1 MLPLEGLTV
10 VSLEQAVA
18 APLCTRHLA
27 DHGAR
32 IIKIERPGAGD
43 FARGYDE
50 TVHGLSSHFVWLNRG
65 KESVTLDLKRAE
77 AREVL
82 SKLVAGADVL
92 VQNLAPGAAA
102 RLGFDFATLA
112 PRHPRLVVAD
122 ISGYGDSGPYRDK
135 KAYDTLI
142 QAEGGL
148 MSVTG
153 IPDAPSRAGISVAD
167 IAAGMYAYS
176 GILTALFQRERTGRG
191 TRVEVSMLEALVEW
205 MGYPLYYGRYGGKPP
220 ARTGATHPSI
230 APYGPH
236 RTGDGKT
243 VVLGLQNEREWAV
256 FCERVLARPGLA
268 RDPRFSSNSAR
279 VANRPELTRMI
290 EEAFAGL
297 EAAEVVARLD
307 SAGIA
312 NARLNGIADVVDHPQ
327 LAARERWRQV
337 ETSAGPVVATL
348 PPANLDGVA
357 PAMGA
362 VPSVGQH
369 TETVLRSAGY
379 SASAIETLRASGAIG

>member
-1 MLPLEGLTV
+1 MLPLQGLTI

-32 IIKIERPGAGD
+32 VVKIERPGSGD

-50 TVHGLSSHFVWLNRG
+50 TVQGLSSHFVWLNRG
-65 KESVTLDLKRAE
+65 KESVTLDLKRDE
-77 AREVL
+77 ARDAL

-92 VQNLAPGAAA
+92 VQNLAPGATA
-102 RLGFDFATLA
+102 RMGLDFATLA

-148 MSVTG
+148 MSITG
-153 IPDAPSRAGISVAD
+153 LPDAPSRSGISVAD

-176 GILTALFQRERTGRG
+176 GILTALLQRDRTGRG

-205 MGYPLYYGRYGGKPP
+205 MGYPIYYGRYGGKPP

-236 RTGDGKT
+236 RTGDGKM

-256 FCERVLARPGLA
+256 FCERVLARPDLA
-268 RDPRFSSNSAR
+268 GDSRFSSNSAR
-279 VANRPELTRMI
+279 VAHRAELTRI
-290 EEAFAGL
+290 VEEAFAGL
-297 EAAEVVARLD
+297 GAADIVARLD

-312 NARLNGIADVVDHPQ
+312 NGRLNSIADVVEHPQ
-327 LAARERWRQV
+327 LAARDRWREV
-337 ETSAGPVVATL
+337 DTSAGPIAATL
-348 PPANLDGVA
+348 PPANLEGVA

-362 VPSVGQH
+362 VPSLGQH
-369 TETVLRSAGY
+369 TEAVLRSLGY
-379 SASAIETLRASGAIG
+379 SGAAIESMRASGAI

>member
-1 MLPLEGLTV
+1 MLPLDTVTV

-32 IIKIERPGAGD
+32 VVKIERPGSGD

-77 AREVL
+77 AREAL
-82 SKLVAGADVL
+82 SKLVARADVL

-102 RLGFDFATLA
+102 RLGLDFATLA
-112 PRHPRLVVAD
+112 PHNPRLVVAD
-122 ISGYGDSGPYRDK
+122 ISGYGDTGPYRDK

-153 IPDAPSRAGISVAD
+153 LPEAPSRCGISVAD

-176 GILTALFQRERTGRG
+176 GILTALLQRERTGRG

-205 MGYPLYYGRYGGKPP
+205 MGYPIYYGRYGGRPP
-220 ARTGATHPSI
+220 GRTGATHPSI

-256 FCERVLARPGLA
+256 FCEQVLRRADLA
-268 RDPRFSSNSAR
+268 TDRRFTSNSAR
-279 VANRPELTRMI
+279 VANRTELTRII
-290 EEAFAGL
+290 EESFA
-297 EAAEVVARLD
+297 AATADDVVARLD

-312 NARLNGIADVVDHPQ
+312 NGRLNTIADVARHPQ
-327 LAARERWRQV
+327 LAARDRWRDVQ
-337 ETSAGPVVATL
+337 TSAGPVAATL
-348 PPANLDGVA
+348 PPANLEGVT
-357 PAMGA
+357 PSMGA
-362 VPSVGQH
+362 VPALGQH
-369 TETVLRSAGY
+369 TEAVLLSLGY
-379 SASAIETLRASGAIG
+379 SAQQIQGLHVTGAI

>member
-1 MLPLEGLTV
+1 MLPLESVTV

-32 IIKIERPGAGD
+32 VVKIERPGSGD

-50 TVHGLSSHFVWLNRG
+50 TVHGLASHFVWLNRG
-65 KESVTLDLKRAE
+65 KQSVTLDLKRAE
-77 AREVL
+77 AREAVGR
-82 SKLVAGADVL
+82 LVERADVL
-92 VQNLAPGAAA
+92 VQNLAPGAAS
-102 RLGFDFATLA
+102 RLGLDFATLA

-142 QAEGGL
+142 QAEAGL
-148 MSVTG
+148 MSITG
-153 IPDAPSRAGISVAD
+153 VADTPSRCGISVAD

-176 GILTALFQRERTGRG
+176 GILTALLQRERTGRG
-191 TRVEVSMLEALVEW
+191 TRVEVSMLESLVEW
-205 MGYPLYYGRYGGKPP
+205 MGYPLYYGRYGGRPP
-220 ARTGATHPSI
+220 GRTGATHPSI

-243 VVLGLQNEREWAV
+243 VVLGLQNEREWTV
-256 FCERVLARPGLA
+256 FCEEVLRRPDLA
-268 RDPRFSSNSAR
+268 TDRRFTSNSAR
-279 VANRPELTRMI
+279 VANRAELTRII
-290 EEAFAGL
+290 EEAFAG
-297 EAAEVVARLD
+297 ASASDVVARLD

-312 NARLNGIADVVDHPQ
+312 NGRLNTIADVAGHPQ
-327 LAARERWRQV
+327 LAARDRFCEVQ
-337 ETSAGPVVATL
+337 TSAGPVAATL
-348 PPANLDGVA
+348 PPANLAGVT

-362 VPSVGQH
+362 VPALGQH
-369 TETVLRSAGY
+369 TEAVLLSLGY
-379 SASAIETLRASGAIG
+379 SAQQIQDLQASGAI

>member
-1 MLPLEGLTV
+1 MLPLDTVTV

-32 IIKIERPGAGD
+32 VVKIERPGSGD

-65 KESVTLDLKRAE
+65 KQSVTLDLKRAE
-77 AREVL
+77 AREAL
-82 SKLVAGADVL
+82 SKLVARADAL

-102 RLGFDFATLA
+102 RLGLDFATLA
-112 PRHPRLVVAD
+112 PHNPRLVVAD
-122 ISGYGDSGPYRDK
+122 ISGYGDTGPYRDK

-153 IPDAPSRAGISVAD
+153 LPEAPSRCGISVAD

-176 GILTALFQRERTGRG
+176 GILTALLQRERTGRG

-205 MGYPLYYGRYGGKPP
+205 MGYPIYYGRYGGRPP
-220 ARTGATHPSI
+220 GRTGATHPSI

-236 RTGDGKT
+236 RTGDAKT

-256 FCERVLARPGLA
+256 FCEEVLRRPDLA
-268 RDPRFSSNSAR
+268 TDRRFTSNSAR
-279 VANRPELTRMI
+279 VANRTELTRII
-290 EEAFAGL
+290 EESFAG
-297 EAAEVVARLD
+297 ATADDVVARLD

-312 NARLNGIADVVDHPQ
+312 SGRLNTIADVARHPQ
-327 LAARERWRQV
+327 LAARDRSRDGQ
-337 ETSAGPVVATL
+337 TCAGPVGATF
-348 PPANLDGVA
+348 PHALDGAA
-357 PAMGA
+357 PRRAR
-362 VPSVGQH
+362 
-369 TETVLRSAGY
+369 LRSPRPCRPRT
-379 SASAIETLRASGAIG
+379 SKE

>member
-65 KESVTLDLKRAE
+65 KESVALDLKRAE

-82 SKLVAGADVL
+82 SKLIAGADVL

-148 MSVTG
+148 MSITG
-153 IPDAPSRAGISVAD
+153 VPDGPSRAGISVAD

-176 GILTALFQRERTGRG
+176 GILTALLQRERTGRG

-205 MGYPLYYGRYGGKPP
+205 MGYPIYYGRYGGKPP

-230 APYGPH
+230 APYGAH

-268 RDPRFSSNSAR
+268 SDPRFASNSAR

-290 EEAFAGL
+290 EESFAGL
-297 EAAEVVARLD
+297 DAAEVVARLD

-312 NARLNGIADVVDHPQ
+312 NGRLNGIADVVDHPQ
-327 LAARERWRQV
+327 LAARERWREV
-337 ETSAGPVVATL
+337 ETSAGTVAATL
-348 PPANLDGVA
+348 PPANLEGVA
-357 PAMGA
+357 PAMRP
-362 VPSVGQH
+362 VPSLGQH
-369 TETVLRSAGY
+369 TEAVLRSAGY
-379 SASAIETLRASGAIG
+379 SVTAIETLRASGAIG

>member
-1 MLPLEGLTV
+1 MLPLENVTV

-32 IIKIERPGAGD
+32 VVKIERPGSGD

-77 AREVL
+77 AREAL
-82 SKLVAGADVL
+82 SKLVARADVL

-102 RLGFDFATLA
+102 RLGLDFATLA
-112 PRHPRLVVAD
+112 PHNPRLVVAD
-122 ISGYGDSGPYRDK
+122 ISGYGDTGPYRDK

-153 IPDAPSRAGISVAD
+153 LPEAPSRCGISVAD

-176 GILTALFQRERTGRG
+176 GILTALLQRERTGRG

-205 MGYPLYYGRYGGKPP
+205 MGYPIYYGRYGGRPP
-220 ARTGATHPSI
+220 GRTGATHPSI

-256 FCERVLARPGLA
+256 FCEQVLRRADLA
-268 RDPRFSSNSAR
+268 TDRRFTSNSAR
-279 VANRPELTRMI
+279 VANRTELTRII
-290 EEAFAGL
+290 EETFAGAT
-297 EAAEVVARLD
+297 AADVVAR
-307 SAGIA
+307 
-312 NARLNGIADVVDHPQ
+312 
-327 LAARERWRQV
+327 
-337 ETSAGPVVATL
+337 
-348 PPANLDGVA
+348 
-357 PAMGA
+357 
-362 VPSVGQH
+362 
-369 TETVLRSAGY
+369 
-379 SASAIETLRASGAIG
+379 

>member
-1 MLPLEGLTV
+1 MLPLDTVTV

-32 IIKIERPGAGD
+32 VVKIERPGSGD

-77 AREVL
+77 AREAL
-82 SKLVAGADVL
+82 SKLVARADVL

-102 RLGFDFATLA
+102 RLGLDFATLA
-112 PRHPRLVVAD
+112 PHNPRLVVAD
-122 ISGYGDSGPYRDK
+122 ISGYGDTGPYRDK

-153 IPDAPSRAGISVAD
+153 LPETPSRCGISVAD

-176 GILTALFQRERTGRG
+176 GILTALLQRERTGRG

-205 MGYPLYYGRYGGKPP
+205 MGYPIYYGRYGGRPP
-220 ARTGATHPSI
+220 GRTGATHPSI

-256 FCERVLARPGLA
+256 FCEQVLRRADLA
-268 RDPRFSSNSAR
+268 TDRRFTSNSAR
-279 VANRPELTRMI
+279 VANRTELTRII
-290 EEAFAGL
+290 EETFAGAT
-297 EAAEVVARLD
+297 AADVVARLD

-312 NARLNGIADVVDHPQ
+312 NGRLNTIADIAAHPQ
-327 LAARERWRQV
+327 LAARNRWREVQ
-337 ETSAGPVVATL
+337 TSAGPVAATL
-348 PPANLDGVA
+348 PPANLEGVT
-357 PAMGA
+357 PSMGA
-362 VPSVGQH
+362 VPALGQH
-369 TETVLRSAGY
+369 TEAVLLSLGY
-379 SASAIETLRASGAIG
+379 SAQQIQGLHVTGAI

>member
-1 MLPLEGLTV
+1 MLPLDTVTV

-32 IIKIERPGAGD
+32 VVKIERPGTGD

-77 AREVL
+77 AREAL
-82 SKLVAGADVL
+82 SKLVARADVL

-102 RLGFDFATLA
+102 RLGLDFATLA
-112 PRHPRLVVAD
+112 PHNPRLVVAD
-122 ISGYGDSGPYRDK
+122 ISGYGDTGPYRDK

-153 IPDAPSRAGISVAD
+153 LPETPSRCGISVAD

-176 GILTALFQRERTGRG
+176 GILTALLQRERTGRG

-205 MGYPLYYGRYGGKPP
+205 MGYPIYYGRYGGRPP
-220 ARTGATHPSI
+220 GRTGATHPSI

-256 FCERVLARPGLA
+256 FCEQVLRRADLA
-268 RDPRFSSNSAR
+268 TDRRFTSNSAR
-279 VANRPELTRMI
+279 VANRTELTRII
-290 EEAFAGL
+290 EETFAGAT
-297 EAAEVVARLD
+297 AADVVARLD

-312 NARLNGIADVVDHPQ
+312 NGRLNTIADIAAHPQ
-327 LAARERWRQV
+327 LAARNRWREVQ
-337 ETSAGPVVATL
+337 TSAGPVAATL
-348 PPANLDGVA
+348 PPANLEGVT
-357 PAMGA
+357 PSMGA
-362 VPSVGQH
+362 VPALGQH
-369 TETVLRSAGY
+369 TEAVLLSLGY
-379 SASAIETLRASGAIG
+379 SAQQIQGLHVTGAI

>member
-1 MLPLEGLTV
+1 MLPLDTVTV

-32 IIKIERPGAGD
+32 VVKIERPGSGD

-77 AREVL
+77 AREAL
-82 SKLVAGADVL
+82 SKLVARADVL

-102 RLGFDFATLA
+102 RLGLDFATLA
-112 PRHPRLVVAD
+112 PHNPRLVVAD
-122 ISGYGDSGPYRDK
+122 ISGYGDTGPYRDK

-153 IPDAPSRAGISVAD
+153 VPETPSRCGISVAD

-176 GILTALFQRERTGRG
+176 GILTALLQRERTGRG

-205 MGYPLYYGRYGGKPP
+205 MGYPIYYGRYGGKPP
-220 ARTGATHPSI
+220 GRTGATHPSI

-256 FCERVLARPGLA
+256 FCEEVLRRPDLA
-268 RDPRFSSNSAR
+268 TDRRFTSNSAR
-279 VANRPELTRMI
+279 VANRTELTRII
-290 EEAFAGL
+290 EESFAG
-297 EAAEVVARLD
+297 ATADEVVARLD

-312 NARLNGIADVVDHPQ
+312 NGRLNTIADVARHPQ
-327 LAARERWRQV
+327 LAARHRFCDVQ
-337 ETSAGPVVATL
+337 TSAGPVAATL
-348 PPANLDGVA
+348 PPANLEGVT
-357 PAMGA
+357 PSMGA
-362 VPSVGQH
+362 VPALGQH
-369 TETVLRSAGY
+369 TEAVLLSLGY
-379 SASAIETLRASGAIG
+379 SAQQIQGLHVTGAI

>member
-32 IIKIERPGAGD
+32 VIKIERPGAGD

-65 KESVTLDLKRAE
+65 KESVTLDLKHAE
-77 AREVL
+77 AREAL
-82 SKLVAGADVL
+82 SKLVAAADVL

-112 PRHPRLVVAD
+112 PRHQRLVVAD

-142 QAEGGL
+142 QAEAGL

-153 IPDAPSRAGISVAD
+153 LPDTPSRSGISVAD

-176 GILTALFQRERTGRG
+176 GILTALLQRDRSGRG

-205 MGYPLYYGRYGGKPP
+205 MGFPIYYGRYRGRPP
-220 ARTGATHPSI
+220 ARTGASHPSI

-236 RTGDGKT
+236 RTGDGKM

-256 FCERVLARPGLA
+256 FCDRVLGRPDLA
-268 RDPRFSSNSAR
+268 GDRRFSSNSAR
-279 VANRPELTRMI
+279 VANRADLTRLI
-290 EEAFAGL
+290 EEAFAALG
-297 EAAEVVARLD
+297 AADVVARLD

-312 NARLNGIADVVDHPQ
+312 NGRLNAIADVVAHPQ
-327 LAARERWRQV
+327 LAARDRWRQV
-337 ETSAGPVVATL
+337 ETSAGRVAATL
-348 PPANLDGVA
+348 PPANLEGVA

-362 VPSVGQH
+362 VPSLGEH
-369 TETVLRSAGY
+369 TEAVLRSLGY
-379 SASAIETLRASGAIG
+379 SSAAIENLRASGAI

>member
-1 MLPLEGLTV
+1 MLPLDTVTV

-32 IIKIERPGAGD
+32 VVKIERPGSGD

-77 AREVL
+77 AREAL
-82 SKLVAGADVL
+82 SKLVARADVL

-102 RLGFDFATLA
+102 RLGLDFAALA
-112 PRHPRLVVAD
+112 PHNPRLVVAD
-122 ISGYGDSGPYRDK
+122 ISGYGDTGPYRDK

-153 IPDAPSRAGISVAD
+153 LPETPSRCGISVAD

-176 GILTALFQRERTGRG
+176 GILTALLQRERTGRG

-205 MGYPLYYGRYGGKPP
+205 MGYPIYYGRYGGKPP
-220 ARTGATHPSI
+220 GRTGATHPSI

-256 FCERVLARPGLA
+256 FCEQVLRRADLA
-268 RDPRFSSNSAR
+268 TDRRFTSNSAR
-279 VANRPELTRMI
+279 VANRTELTRII
-290 EEAFAGL
+290 EETFAGAT
-297 EAAEVVARLD
+297 AADVVARLD

-312 NARLNGIADVVDHPQ
+312 NGRLNTIADIAAHPQ
-327 LAARERWRQV
+327 LAARNRWREVQ
-337 ETSAGPVVATL
+337 TSAGPVAATL
-348 PPANLDGVA
+348 PPANLEGVT
-357 PAMGA
+357 PSMGA
-362 VPSVGQH
+362 VPALGQH
-369 TETVLRSAGY
+369 TEAVLLSLGY
-379 SASAIETLRASGAIG
+379 SAQQIQGLHVTGAI

>member
-1 MLPLEGLTV
+1 MLPLDAVTV

-32 IIKIERPGAGD
+32 VVKIERPGSGD

-50 TVHGLSSHFVWLNRG
+50 TVHGLSSYFVWLNRG
-65 KESVTLDLKRAE
+65 KESIALDLKRAE
-77 AREVL
+77 AREAL
-82 SKLVAGADVL
+82 SKLVARADVL

-112 PRHPRLVVAD
+112 ARHPRLVVAD

-142 QAEGGL
+142 QAEAGL
-148 MSVTG
+148 MSITG
-153 IPDAPSRAGISVAD
+153 VSDTPSRSGISVAD

-176 GILTALFQRERTGRG
+176 GILTALLQRDRTGRG

-205 MGYPLYYGRYGGKPP
+205 MGFPIYYGRYGGKPP

-243 VVLGLQNEREWAV
+243 VVLGLQNEREWVV
-256 FCERVLARPGLA
+256 FCERVLGRPDLTSDA
-268 RDPRFSSNSAR
+268 RFSSNSAR
-279 VANRPELTRMI
+279 VAERAELTRII

-297 EAAEVVARLD
+297 DAAEVVARLD
-307 SAGIA
+307 SA
-312 NARLNGIADVVDHPQ
+312 
-327 LAARERWRQV
+327 
-337 ETSAGPVVATL
+337 
-348 PPANLDGVA
+348 
-357 PAMGA
+357 
-362 VPSVGQH
+362 
-369 TETVLRSAGY
+369 
-379 SASAIETLRASGAIG
+379 

>member
-32 IIKIERPGAGD
+32 VIKIERPGAGD

-65 KESVTLDLKRAE
+65 KESVTLDLKHAE
-77 AREVL
+77 AREAL
-82 SKLVAGADVL
+82 SKLVAAADVL

-112 PRHPRLVVAD
+112 PRPQRLVVAD

-142 QAEGGL
+142 QAEAGL

-153 IPDAPSRAGISVAD
+153 LPDTPSRSGISVAD

-176 GILTALFQRERTGRG
+176 GILTALLQRDRSGRG

-205 MGYPLYYGRYGGKPP
+205 MGFPIYYGRYGGRPP
-220 ARTGATHPSI
+220 ARTGASHPSI

-236 RTGDGKT
+236 RTGDGKM

-256 FCERVLARPGLA
+256 FCDRVLGRPDLA
-268 RDPRFSSNSAR
+268 GDPRFSSNSAR
-279 VANRPELTRMI
+279 VANRADLTRII
-290 EEAFAGL
+290 EEAFAALG
-297 EAAEVVARLD
+297 APDVVARLD

-312 NARLNGIADVVDHPQ
+312 NGRLNAIADVVAHPQ
-327 LAARERWRQV
+327 LAARDRWRQV
-337 ETSAGPVVATL
+337 ETSAGRVAATL
-348 PPANLDGVA
+348 PPANLEGVA

-362 VPSVGQH
+362 VPSLGEH
-369 TETVLRSAGY
+369 TEAVLRSLGY
-379 SASAIETLRASGAIG
+379 SSAAIENLRASGAI

>member
-1 MLPLEGLTV
+1 MLPLEGVTV

-32 IIKIERPGAGD
+32 VVKIERPGSGD

-65 KESVTLDLKRAE
+65 KESVTLDLKRPQ
-77 AREVL
+77 AREAL
-82 SKLVAGADVL
+82 TKLVERADVL

-102 RLGFDFATLA
+102 RLGVDFAALA
-112 PRHPRLVVAD
+112 PRYPRLVVAD

-153 IPDAPSRAGISVAD
+153 VPETPSRCGISVAD

-176 GILTALFQRERTGRG
+176 GILTALLQRERTGRG

-205 MGYPLYYGRYGGKPP
+205 MGYPIYYGRYGGKPP
-220 ARTGATHPSI
+220 GRTGATHPSI

-256 FCERVLARPGLA
+256 FCEEVLHRPDLA
-268 RDPRFSSNSAR
+268 TDRRFASNSAR
-279 VANRPELTRMI
+279 VANRTELTRII
-290 EEAFAGL
+290 EETFA
-297 EAAEVVARLD
+297 EAAARDVVARLD

-312 NARLNGIADVVDHPQ
+312 NGRLNGIADVAGHPQ
-327 LAARERWRQV
+327 LAARNRFCEVQ
-337 ETSAGPVVATL
+337 TSAGPVAATL
-348 PPANLDGVA
+348 PPANLEGVT

-362 VPSVGQH
+362 VPALGQH
-369 TETVLRSAGY
+369 TEAVLLSLGY
-379 SASAIETLRASGAIG
+379 SPRQIQDLHATGAI

>member
-1 MLPLEGLTV
+1 MLPLDTVTV

-32 IIKIERPGAGD
+32 VVKIERPGSGD

-77 AREVL
+77 AREAL
-82 SKLVAGADVL
+82 SKLVARADVL

-102 RLGFDFATLA
+102 RLGLDFAALA
-112 PRHPRLVVAD
+112 PHNPRLVVAD
-122 ISGYGDSGPYRDK
+122 ISGYGDTGPYRDK

-153 IPDAPSRAGISVAD
+153 LAETPSRCGISVAD

-176 GILTALFQRERTGRG
+176 GILTALLQREHTGRG

-205 MGYPLYYGRYGGKPP
+205 MGYPIYYGRYGGRPP
-220 ARTGATHPSI
+220 GRTGATHPSI

-256 FCERVLARPGLA
+256 FCEEVLRRPDLA
-268 RDPRFSSNSAR
+268 TDRRFTSNSAR
-279 VANRPELTRMI
+279 VANRTELTRII
-290 EEAFAGL
+290 EE
-297 EAAEVVARLD
+297 
-307 SAGIA
+307 
-312 NARLNGIADVVDHPQ
+312 
-327 LAARERWRQV
+327 
-337 ETSAGPVVATL
+337 T
-348 PPANLDGVA
+348 
-357 PAMGA
+357 
-362 VPSVGQH
+362 
-369 TETVLRSAGY
+369 
-379 SASAIETLRASGAIG
+379 

>member
-32 IIKIERPGAGD
+32 VIKIERPFAGD

-65 KESVTLDLKRAE
+65 KQSVTLDLKRAE
-77 AREVL
+77 ARQVL

-92 VQNLAPGAAA
+92 MQNLAPGAAA

-122 ISGYGDSGPYRDK
+122 ISGYGDSGPYREK

-148 MSVTG
+148 MSITG
-153 IPDAPSRAGISVAD
+153 TPEAPSRAGISVAD

-176 GILTALFQRERTGRG
+176 GILTALLQRERTGRG

-205 MGYPLYYGRYGGKPP
+205 MGYPMYYGRYGGQPP
-220 ARTGATHPSI
+220 ARTGASHPSI

-236 RTGDGKT
+236 RTGDGKM
-243 VVLGLQNEREWAV
+243 VVLGLQNEREWGI
-256 FCERVLARPGLA
+256 FCERVLGRPDLA
-268 RDPRFSSNSAR
+268 GDRRFSSNSAR
-279 VANRPELTRMI
+279 VAHRAELTRI
-290 EEAFAGL
+290 VEEAFAGL
-297 EAAEVVARLD
+297 GAAEVVARLD

-312 NARLNGIADVVDHPQ
+312 NGRLNGIADVALHPQ
-327 LAARERWRQV
+327 LAARDRWREV
-337 ETSAGPVVATL
+337 ETSAGAVAATL
-348 PPANLDGVA
+348 PPMNLQGVA

-362 VPSVGQH
+362 VPSLGQH
-369 TETVLRSAGY
+369 TEAVLRSLGY
-379 SASAIETLRASGAIG
+379 SVGAIEGLRASGAIG

>member
-1 MLPLEGLTV
+1 MLPLDTVTV

-32 IIKIERPGAGD
+32 VVKIERPGSGD

-77 AREVL
+77 AREAL
-82 SKLVAGADVL
+82 SKLVARADVL

-112 PRHPRLVVAD
+112 PHNPRLVVAD
-122 ISGYGDSGPYRDK
+122 ISGYGDTGPYRDK

-153 IPDAPSRAGISVAD
+153 LPETPSRCGVSVAD

-176 GILTALFQRERTGRG
+176 GILTALLQRERTGRG

-205 MGYPLYYGRYGGKPP
+205 MGYPIYYGRYGGRPP
-220 ARTGATHPSI
+220 GRTGATHPSI

-256 FCERVLARPGLA
+256 FCEQVLRRADLA
-268 RDPRFSSNSAR
+268 TDRRFTSNSAR
-279 VANRPELTRMI
+279 VANRTELTRII
-290 EEAFAGL
+290 EESFA
-297 EAAEVVARLD
+297 AATADDVVARLD

-312 NARLNGIADVVDHPQ
+312 NGRLNTIADVARHPQ
-327 LAARERWRQV
+327 LAARDRWRDVQ
-337 ETSAGPVVATL
+337 TSAGPVAATL
-348 PPANLDGVA
+348 PPANLEGVT
-357 PAMGA
+357 PSMGA
-362 VPSVGQH
+362 VPALGQH
-369 TETVLRSAGY
+369 TEAVLLS
-379 SASAIETLRASGAIG
+379 L

>member
-1 MLPLEGLTV
+1 MLPLENVTV

-32 IIKIERPGAGD
+32 VVKIERPGSGD

-77 AREVL
+77 AREAL
-82 SKLVAGADVL
+82 SKLVARADVL

-102 RLGFDFATLA
+102 RLGLDFATLA
-112 PRHPRLVVAD
+112 PHNPRLVVAD
-122 ISGYGDSGPYRDK
+122 ISGYGDTGPYRDK

-153 IPDAPSRAGISVAD
+153 LPETPSRCGVSVAD

-176 GILTALFQRERTGRG
+176 GILTALLQRERTGRG

-205 MGYPLYYGRYGGKPP
+205 MGYPIYYGRYGGRPP
-220 ARTGATHPSI
+220 GRTGATHPSI

-256 FCERVLARPGLA
+256 FCEEVLRRPDLA
-268 RDPRFSSNSAR
+268 TDRRFTSNSAR
-279 VANRPELTRMI
+279 VANRTELTRII
-290 EEAFAGL
+290 EETFAGAT
-297 EAAEVVARLD
+297 AADVVARLD

-312 NARLNGIADVVDHPQ
+312 NGRLNTIADIAAHPQ
-327 LAARERWRQV
+327 LAARNRWREVQ
-337 ETSAGPVVATL
+337 TSAGPVAATL
-348 PPANLDGVA
+348 PPANLEGVT
-357 PAMGA
+357 PSMGA
-362 VPSVGQH
+362 VPALGQH
-369 TETVLRSAGY
+369 TEAVLLSLGY
-379 SASAIETLRASGAIG
+379 SAQQIQGLHVTGAI

>member
-1 MLPLEGLTV
+1 MLPLDTVTV

-32 IIKIERPGAGD
+32 VVKIERPGSGD

-77 AREVL
+77 AREAL
-82 SKLVAGADVL
+82 SKLVARADVL

-102 RLGFDFATLA
+102 RLGLDFATLA
-112 PRHPRLVVAD
+112 AHNPRLVVAD
-122 ISGYGDSGPYRDK
+122 ISGYGDTGPYRDK

-153 IPDAPSRAGISVAD
+153 LPETPSRCGISVAD

-176 GILTALFQRERTGRG
+176 GILTALLQRERTGRG

-205 MGYPLYYGRYGGKPP
+205 MGYPIYYGSYGGRPP
-220 ARTGATHPSI
+220 GRTGATHPSI

-236 RTGDGKT
+236 RTGDGKA

-256 FCERVLARPGLA
+256 FCEEVLRRPDLA
-268 RDPRFSSNSAR
+268 TDRRFTSNSAR
-279 VANRPELTRMI
+279 VANRTELTRII
-290 EEAFAGL
+290 EESFAG
-297 EAAEVVARLD
+297 ATADDVVARLD

-312 NARLNGIADVVDHPQ
+312 NGRLNTIADVARHPQ
-327 LAARERWRQV
+327 LAARDRFCDVQ
-337 ETSAGPVVATL
+337 TSAGPVAATL
-348 PPANLDGVA
+348 PPANLEGVT
-357 PAMGA
+357 PSMGA
-362 VPSVGQH
+362 VPALGQH
-369 TETVLRSAGY
+369 TEAVLLSLGY
-379 SASAIETLRASGAIG
+379 SPQQIQGLRATGAI

>member
-1 MLPLEGLTV
+1 

-297 EAAEVVARLD
+297 EAGEVVSRLD

-337 ETSAGPVVATL
+337 ETSAGPVAATL

-357 PAMGA
+357 PAMGP

>member
-32 IIKIERPGAGD
+32 VLKIERPGAGD

-50 TVHGLSSHFVWLNRG
+50 TVLGLSSHFVWLNRG
-65 KESVTLDLKRAE
+65 KQSVTLDLKRAE

-112 PRHPRLVVAD
+112 SRHPRLVVAD

-142 QAEGGL
+142 QAESGL

-153 IPDAPSRAGISVAD
+153 LPDTPSRSGISVAD

-176 GILTALFQRERTGRG
+176 GILTALLQRDRTDRG

-205 MGYPLYYGRYGGKPP
+205 MGFPIYFGRYGGKPP

-243 VVLGLQNEREWAV
+243 VVLGLQNEREWAI
-256 FCERVLARPGLA
+256 FCERILGRPDLAGDR
-268 RDPRFSSNSAR
+268 RFSTNSAR
-279 VANRPELTRMI
+279 VANRADLTRI
-290 EEAFAGL
+290 VEEAFAGL
-297 EAAEVVARLD
+297 DAADVAARLD

-312 NARLNGIADVVDHPQ
+312 NARLNAIADVVEHPQ
-327 LAARERWRQV
+327 LAARDRWREV
-337 ETSAGPVVATL
+337 ETGAGPVAATL
-348 PPANLDGVA
+348 PPANLEGVA

-362 VPSVGQH
+362 VPSLGQH
-369 TETVLRSAGY
+369 TEAVLRSLGY
-379 SASAIETLRASGAIG
+379 SSAAIEGLRASGAI

>member
-1 MLPLEGLTV
+1 MLPLDTVTV

-32 IIKIERPGAGD
+32 VVKIERPGSGD

-77 AREVL
+77 AREAL
-82 SKLVAGADVL
+82 SKLVARADVL

-102 RLGFDFATLA
+102 RLGLDFAALA
-112 PRHPRLVVAD
+112 PHNPRLVVAD
-122 ISGYGDSGPYRDK
+122 ISGYGDTGPYRDK

-153 IPDAPSRAGISVAD
+153 LPETPSRCGVSVAD

-176 GILTALFQRERTGRG
+176 GILTALLQRERTGRG

-205 MGYPLYYGRYGGKPP
+205 MGYPIYYGRYGGRPP
-220 ARTGATHPSI
+220 GRTGATHPSI

-256 FCERVLARPGLA
+256 FCEQVLRRADLA
-268 RDPRFSSNSAR
+268 TDRRFTSNSAR
-279 VANRPELTRMI
+279 VANRTELTRII
-290 EEAFAGL
+290 EETFAGAT
-297 EAAEVVARLD
+297 AADVVARLD

-312 NARLNGIADVVDHPQ
+312 NGRLNTIADIAAHPQ
-327 LAARERWRQV
+327 LAARNRWREVQ
-337 ETSAGPVVATL
+337 TSAGPVAATL
-348 PPANLDGVA
+348 PPANLEGVT
-357 PAMGA
+357 PSMGA
-362 VPSVGQH
+362 VPALGQH
-369 TETVLRSAGY
+369 TEAVLLSLGY
-379 SASAIETLRASGAIG
+379 SAQQIQGLHVTGAI

>member
-1 MLPLEGLTV
+1 MLPLQDLTV

-32 IIKIERPGAGD
+32 VVKIERPGSGD

-65 KESVTLDLKRAE
+65 KESVTLDLKRDE
-77 AREVL
+77 AREAL
-82 SKLVAGADVL
+82 SKLVANADVL

-102 RLGFDFATLA
+102 RMGFDFATLA

-148 MSVTG
+148 MSITG
-153 IPDAPSRAGISVAD
+153 LPDAPSRSGISVAD

-176 GILTALFQRERTGRG
+176 GILTALLLRDRTGRG

-205 MGYPLYYGRYGGKPP
+205 MGYPIYYGRYGGKPL

-236 RTGDGKT
+236 RTGDGKM

-256 FCERVLARPGLA
+256 FCDRVLARPELA
-268 RDPRFSSNSAR
+268 GDRRFSSNSAR
-279 VANRPELTRMI
+279 VANRAELTRI
-290 EEAFAGL
+290 VEEAFAGL
-297 EAAEVVARLD
+297 GAAEVVARLD

-312 NARLNGIADVVDHPQ
+312 NGRLNAIADVVEHPQ
-327 LAARERWRQV
+327 LAARDRWREV
-337 ETSAGPVVATL
+337 ETSAGPIAATL
-348 PPANLDGVA
+348 PPANLEGVA

-362 VPSVGQH
+362 VPSLGEH
-369 TETVLRSAGY
+369 TETVLRSLGY
-379 SASAIETLRASGAIG
+379 SSAAIEGMRASGAI

>member
-1 MLPLEGLTV
+1 MLPLENVTV

-32 IIKIERPGAGD
+32 VVKIERPGSGD

-77 AREVL
+77 AREAL
-82 SKLVAGADVL
+82 SKLVARADVL

-102 RLGFDFATLA
+102 RLGLDFAALA
-112 PRHPRLVVAD
+112 PHNPRLVVAD
-122 ISGYGDSGPYRDK
+122 SSGYGDTGPYRDK

-153 IPDAPSRAGISVAD
+153 LPETPSRCGVSVAD

-176 GILTALFQRERTGRG
+176 GILTALLQRERTGRG

-205 MGYPLYYGRYGGKPP
+205 MGYPIYYGRYGGRPP
-220 ARTGATHPSI
+220 GRTGATHPSI

-256 FCERVLARPGLA
+256 FCEQVLRRADLA
-268 RDPRFSSNSAR
+268 TDRRFTSNSAR
-279 VANRPELTRMI
+279 VANRTELTRII
-290 EEAFAGL
+290 EETFAGAT
-297 EAAEVVARLD
+297 AADVVARLD

-312 NARLNGIADVVDHPQ
+312 NGRLNTIADIAAHPQ
-327 LAARERWRQV
+327 LAARNRWREVQ
-337 ETSAGPVVATL
+337 TSAGPVAATL
-348 PPANLDGVA
+348 PPANLEGVT
-357 PAMGA
+357 PSMGA
-362 VPSVGQH
+362 VPALGQH
-369 TETVLRSAGY
+369 TEAVLLSLGY
-379 SASAIETLRASGAIG
+379 SAQQIQGLHVTGAI

>member
-1 MLPLEGLTV
+1 MLPLEGVSV

-32 IIKIERPGAGD
+32 VVKIERPGSGD

-77 AREVL
+77 AREAL
-82 SKLVAGADVL
+82 GRLVERADVL
-92 VQNLAPGAAA
+92 VQNLAPGAAS
-102 RLGFDFATLA
+102 RLGLDFATLV
-112 PRHPRLVVAD
+112 PHNPRLVVAD

-153 IPDAPSRAGISVAD
+153 LPETPSRCGISVAD

-176 GILTALFQRERTGRG
+176 GILTALLQRERTGRG
-191 TRVEVSMLEALVEW
+191 TRVEVSMLESLVEW
-205 MGYPLYYGRYGGKPP
+205 MGYPIYYGRYGGRPP
-220 ARTGATHPSI
+220 GRTGATHPSI

-243 VVLGLQNEREWAV
+243 VVLGLQNEREWTV
-256 FCERVLARPGLA
+256 FCAEVLRRPDLA
-268 RDPRFSSNSAR
+268 TDRRFTSNSAR
-279 VANRPELTRMI
+279 VANRPELTRII
-290 EEAFAGL
+290 EETFAG
-297 EAAEVVARLD
+297 ATARDVVARLD

-312 NARLNGIADVVDHPQ
+312 NGRLNTIADVAGHPQ
-327 LAARERWRQV
+327 LAARDRWREVQ
-337 ETSAGPVVATL
+337 TSAGPVAATL
-348 PPANLDGVA
+348 PPANLEGVT
-357 PAMGA
+357 PSMGA
-362 VPSVGQH
+362 VPALGQH
-369 TETVLRSAGY
+369 TEAVLLSLGY
-379 SASAIETLRASGAIG
+379 SVQQIQDLRASGAI

>member
-1 MLPLEGLTV
+1 MLPLDTVTV

-32 IIKIERPGAGD
+32 VVKIERPGSGD

-77 AREVL
+77 AREAL
-82 SKLVAGADVL
+82 SKLVARADVL

-102 RLGFDFATLA
+102 RLGLDFATLA
-112 PRHPRLVVAD
+112 PHNPRLVVAD
-122 ISGYGDSGPYRDK
+122 ISGYGDTGPYRDK

-153 IPDAPSRAGISVAD
+153 VAETPSRCGISVAD

-176 GILTALFQRERTGRG
+176 GILTALLQRERTGRG

-205 MGYPLYYGRYGGKPP
+205 MGYPIYYGRYGGKPP
-220 ARTGATHPSI
+220 GRTGATHPSI

-256 FCERVLARPGLA
+256 FCEEVLRRPDLA
-268 RDPRFSSNSAR
+268 TDRRFTSNSAR
-279 VANRPELTRMI
+279 VANRTQLTRII
-290 EEAFAGL
+290 EESFAG
-297 EAAEVVARLD
+297 ATADEVVARLD

-312 NARLNGIADVVDHPQ
+312 NGRLNTIADVAAHPQ
-327 LAARERWRQV
+327 LAARDRFCDVQ
-337 ETSAGPVVATL
+337 TSAGPVAATL
-348 PPANLDGVA
+348 PPANLEGVT
-357 PAMGA
+357 PSMGA
-362 VPSVGQH
+362 VPALGQH
-369 TETVLRSAGY
+369 TEAVLLSLGY
-379 SASAIETLRASGAIG
+379 SAQQIQGLHVTGAI

>member
-32 IIKIERPGAGD
+32 VIKIERPGAGD

-65 KESVTLDLKRAE
+65 KESVTLDLKHAE
-77 AREVL
+77 ARQVL

-122 ISGYGDSGPYRDK
+122 ISGYGASGPYREK
-135 KAYDTLI
+135 KAYDTRI

-148 MSVTG
+148 MSITG
-153 IPDAPSRAGISVAD
+153 TAEAPSRAGISVAD

-176 GILTALFQRERTGRG
+176 GILTALLQRERTGCG

-205 MGYPLYYGRYGGKPP
+205 MGYPMYYGRYGGKPP

-236 RTGDGKT
+236 RTGDGKM
-243 VVLGLQNEREWAV
+243 VVLGLQNEREWGI
-256 FCERVLARPGLA
+256 FCERVLGRPHLA
-268 RDPRFSSNSAR
+268 GDRRFSSNSAR
-279 VANRPELTRMI
+279 VAHRAELTRI
-290 EEAFAGL
+290 VEEAFAGL
-297 EAAEVVARLD
+297 GAAEVVARLD

-312 NARLNGIADVVDHPQ
+312 NGRLNGTLEVVDHPQ
-327 LAARERWRQV
+327 LA
-337 ETSAGPVVATL
+337 
-348 PPANLDGVA
+348 
-357 PAMGA
+357 
-362 VPSVGQH
+362 
-369 TETVLRSAGY
+369 
-379 SASAIETLRASGAIG
+379 

>member
-1 MLPLEGLTV
+1 MLPLDTVTV

-32 IIKIERPGAGD
+32 VVKIERPGSGD

-77 AREVL
+77 AREAL
-82 SKLVAGADVL
+82 SKLVARADVL

-102 RLGFDFATLA
+102 RLGLDFATLA
-112 PRHPRLVVAD
+112 PHNPRLVVAD
-122 ISGYGDSGPYRDK
+122 ISGYGDTGPYRDK

-153 IPDAPSRAGISVAD
+153 LPEAPSRCGISVAD

-176 GILTALFQRERTGRG
+176 GILTALLQRERTGRG

-205 MGYPLYYGRYGGKPP
+205 MGYPIYYGTYGGRPP
-220 ARTGATHPSI
+220 GRTGATHPSI

-256 FCERVLARPGLA
+256 FCEQVLRRADLA
-268 RDPRFSSNSAR
+268 TDRRFTSNSAR
-279 VANRPELTRMI
+279 VANRTELTRII
-290 EEAFAGL
+290 EETFAGAT
-297 EAAEVVARLD
+297 AADVVARLD

-312 NARLNGIADVVDHPQ
+312 NGRLNTIADIAAHPQ
-327 LAARERWRQV
+327 LAARNRWREVQ
-337 ETSAGPVVATL
+337 TSAGPVAATL
-348 PPANLDGVA
+348 PPANIEGVT
-357 PAMGA
+357 PSMGA
-362 VPSVGQH
+362 VPALGQH
-369 TETVLRSAGY
+369 TEAVLLSLGY
-379 SASAIETLRASGAIG
+379 SAQQIQGLHVTGAI

>member
-1 MLPLEGLTV
+1 MLPLEGLNV

-32 IIKIERPGAGD
+32 VVKIERPGSGD

-50 TVHGLSSHFVWLNRG
+50 TVRGLSSHFVWLNRG
-65 KESVTLDLKRAE
+65 KESVTLDLKRDE
-77 AREVL
+77 AREAV
-82 SKLVAGADVL
+82 SKLVARADVL

-102 RLGFDFATLA
+102 RLGLDFAALA

-148 MSVTG
+148 MSITG
-153 IPDAPSRAGISVAD
+153 VADAPSRCGISVAD

-176 GILTALFQRERTGRG
+176 GILTALLQRERTGRG

-205 MGYPLYYGRYGGKPP
+205 MGYPLYYGRYGGRPP
-220 ARTGATHPSI
+220 GRTGATHPSI

-236 RTGDGKT
+236 RTGDGKM

-256 FCERVLARPGLA
+256 FCERVLGRPDLTSDG
-268 RDPRFSSNSAR
+268 RFSSNSAR
-279 VANRPELTRMI
+279 VAHRADLTRII

-297 EAAEVVARLD
+297 PAGEVVERLD

-312 NARLNGIADVVDHPQ
+312 SGRLNGIAEVALHPQ
-327 LAARERWRQV
+327 LAARRRWREV
-337 ETSAGPVVATL
+337 ATSAGTIAATL
-348 PPANLDGVA
+348 PPANLDGVE

-362 VPSVGQH
+362 VPSLGQH
-369 TETVLRSAGY
+369 TEAVLRSLGY
-379 SASAIETLRASGAIG
+379 SSAVIASMRASGAI